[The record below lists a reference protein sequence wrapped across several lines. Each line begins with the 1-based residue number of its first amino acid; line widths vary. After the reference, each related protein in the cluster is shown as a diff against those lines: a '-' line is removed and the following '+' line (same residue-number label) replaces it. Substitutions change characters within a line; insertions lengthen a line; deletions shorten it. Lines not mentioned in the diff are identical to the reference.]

1 MILWTII
8 PLGFILFNK
17 FSNGNQDFSYDG
29 THGPSHWADEYQS
42 CVGKH
47 QSPINIE
54 EHNVRSINLAPL
66 KFLGLSTPRSSFIT
80 NNGHTVMIR
89 LNESEMATV
98 SGGPL
103 GNDVYVFEQLHFHWG
118 ENDNEGSEDLINNHS
133 FAMELH
139 AVFYKQEYKTMSE
152 ATGHPDGLAV
162 FAYFYEADD
171 KRNPTYDHIVKV
183 LPNVEMVDSKHELEE
198 PLLLEHLLVP
208 NVSTMQNYYTYNG
221 SLTTPPCFEIV
232 TWIDFKDPQLLSHEQ
247 LAAFRNV
254 RTSDGNKLTHNFR
267 PVQPL
272 ADRLVYH
279 NVFNI
284 EDDIQSVR
292 NYSQGA
298 NDKKNNHNGERSI
311 RSDVVTSIFL
321 VVLAILATV

>member
-1 MILWTII
+1 MILWTIS
-8 PLGFILFNK
+8 LGFLLLNK
-17 FSNGNQDFSYDG
+17 FSDGNQDFSYDG
-29 THGPSHWADEYQS
+29 THGPSHWPEEYQS
-42 CVGKH
+42 CIGKH

-54 EHNVRSINLAPL
+54 EHNVKSISLTKLNF
-66 KFLGLSTPRSSFIT
+66 KGLNIPRSSFIT

-89 LNESEMATV
+89 VNESESATV

-103 GNDVYVFEQLHFHWG
+103 GNDSYVFEQLHFHWG
-118 ENDNEGSEDLINNHS
+118 ENNYEGSENLINNHS

-152 ATGHPDGLAV
+152 AINHPDGLAV
-162 FAYFYEADD
+162 FAYFYEATD
-171 KRNPTYDHIVKV
+171 KKNPTYDPIVEV
-183 LPNVEMVDSKHELEE
+183 LPNVEMVGSKHDLVE

-208 NVSTMQNYYTYNG
+208 NALTIQNYYTYNG

-247 LAAFRNV
+247 LPAFRNV

-272 ADRLVYH
+272 ADRLVYYNFL
-279 NVFNI
+279 NV
-284 EDDIQSVR
+284 EDDVR
-292 NYSQGA
+292 ST
-298 NDKKNNHNGERSI
+298 KNRPKNGGDMKNHNGKRSMC
-311 RSDVVTSIFL
+311 SDVVMSVSF
-321 VVLAILATV
+321 VVLAFVISI